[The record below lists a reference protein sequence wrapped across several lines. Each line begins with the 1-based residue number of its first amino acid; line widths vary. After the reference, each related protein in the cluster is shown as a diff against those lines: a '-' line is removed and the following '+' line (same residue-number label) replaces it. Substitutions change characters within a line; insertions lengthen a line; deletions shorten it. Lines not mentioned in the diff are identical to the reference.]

1 MGTRALYQTVNFER
15 SHDHSDDFL
24 IFLKHTR
31 MVLDIDGSSQ
41 SSNARL
47 LQYPQKKNN
56 FDQLN
61 QRFRLHPIVNRT
73 NQQLTINIP
82 DEYFR

>member
-1 MGTRALYQTVNFER
+1 MGIRAPYQTVNFER
-15 SHDHSDDFL
+15 SNNQTNDMI

-31 MVLDIDGSSQ
+31 MVVDIDGGSQ

-47 LQYPQKKNN
+47 LQFPQKKNN
-56 FDQLN
+56 FDQTN
-61 QRFRLHPIVNRT
+61 QRFRLHPVIDSDT
-73 NQQLTINIP
+73 KQSTIP